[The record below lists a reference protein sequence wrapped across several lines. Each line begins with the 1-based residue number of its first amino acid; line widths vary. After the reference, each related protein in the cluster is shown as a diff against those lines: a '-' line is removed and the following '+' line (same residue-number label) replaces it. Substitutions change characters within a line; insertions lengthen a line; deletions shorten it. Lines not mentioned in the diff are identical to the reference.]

1 MFRKTPKVLARCP
14 HVFRRPGLATA
25 SGRAREYS
33 DRPMP
38 WQMDKMT
45 DIGTRKI
52 FNEDHDIL
60 RESVRKFW
68 QSVPRDDV
76 VKWEEQGFVDKEFW
90 KEVGAQ
96 GQESTDTLLIDFN
109 NSNP

>member
-76 VKWEEQGFVDKEFW
+76 MKWEEQGFVDKEFW

-96 GQESTDTLLIDFN
+96 GQGSTDTLSIDFN

>member
-1 MFRKTPKVLARCP
+1 MFRKTQKVLGRCP
-14 HVFRRPGLATA
+14 HVVRRPGLATA
-25 SGRAREYS
+25 GAREYS

-76 VKWEEQGFVDKEFW
+76 MKWEEQGFVDKEFW

-96 GQESTDTLLIDFN
+96 GQGSTDTLLFFD
-109 NSNP
+109 STNP